1 MTQEQTSYALT
12 WDLESIFPGGSQS
25 PALHAALHHTK
36 HRLLYLQ
43 KKLKQVSDFKKCLLQ
58 FQDLCSV
65 CQELDSFIMCLLSQN
80 VADQHALQLQS
91 QIVQLK
97 ANCETLG
104 VELDASLALL
114 DDTIFNR
121 LLSDPDIQPIAF
133 PLQERRRR
141 HKEKLPT
148 EQEKLIHQLSIDGY
162 RGWWDVYSQF
172 IGQLRLVSP
181 LDSTLSLSVG
191 QAENYLSHPDRHI
204 RQAWFQRWE
213 ETWTTHE
220 ELAAQVLNHLAGFR
234 LNLYTA
240 RGWTS
245 ILQEPLTD
253 NHMQKQTLDTMW
265 QTIEEQRGCLQDYMT
280 CKAHLM
286 GIERLAWVDVE
297 ASLPLTSQPLIT
309 FDEAAYLIIHQFSSF
324 SPAMGQFAKEAFE
337 NRWIEAED
345 RSGKR
350 PSGFCTPLPR
360 LKQSRIF
367 MTYSGTMTNL
377 FTLAHE
383 LGHAYHNYEVRNLP
397 FFAQQ
402 YPMNL
407 AETASTLAE
416 MIVIDSLIQQQT
428 QDLKVKLFLLD
439 YKLQRSVLFLMN
451 IHARFLFEL
460 DFYEARRKGFVS
472 AKELSSL
479 MEQAQQRAFG
489 AALAEWHPHFWVA
502 KQHFYFTEAPFYN
515 FPYTFGYLFS
525 LGIYAHLKNQGRAEE
540 VYASLLRDTGSQ
552 TAEDLA
558 ERYLGV
564 RLEEPFFWQ
573 EALRLVQ
580 NDVSLYLELA
590 KGQA

>member
-12 WDLESIFPGGSQS
+12 WDLESIFPGGSSS
-25 PALHAALHHTK
+25 PTLHAALHHTK

-43 KKLKQVSDFKKCLLQ
+43 KKLKQVSDLKKCLLQ
-58 FQDLCSV
+58 LQDLYSA
-65 CQELDSFIMCLLSQN
+65 CQELDSFITCLLSQN
-80 VADQHALQLQS
+80 VADQQALQLHS

-97 ANCETLG
+97 ASCETLG

-114 DDTIFNR
+114 DDMTFNR
-121 LLSDPDIQPIAF
+121 LLSDPDIQSIAF

-141 HKEKLPT
+141 YKEKLPPD
-148 EQEKLIHQLSIDGY
+148 QEKLIHQLSIDGY
-162 RGWWDVYSQF
+162 HGWHNAYTQF

-181 LDSTLSLSVG
+181 LNSTLSLSVG
-191 QAENYLSHPDRHI
+191 QAENYLSHPDRHV

-220 ELAAQVLNHLAGFR
+220 DLAAQFLNHLAGFR

-240 RGWTS
+240 RRCPS
-245 ILQEPLTD
+245 ILQEPLAD
-253 NHMQKQTLDTMW
+253 NHMQKQTLDMMW
-265 QTIEEQRGCLQDYMT
+265 HTIEERRGCLQDYMA
-280 CKAHLM
+280 CKARLM
-286 GIERLAWVDVE
+286 GIERLAWYDVE
-297 ASLPLTSQPLIT
+297 AALPLTSQPLIP
-309 FDEAAYLIIHQFSSF
+309 FDEAARLIIQQFSFF
-324 SPAMGQFAKEAFE
+324 SPAMGYFAKEAFE

-350 PSGFCTPLPR
+350 PSGFCASLPR
-360 LKQSRIF
+360 IKQSRIF
-367 MTYSGTMTNL
+367 MTYNGTMTNL

-383 LGHAYHNYEVRNLP
+383 LGHAYHNYEVRDLP
-397 FFAQQ
+397 VFAQH

-416 MIVIDSLIQQQT
+416 MIVIDSLIQQRT
-428 QDLKVKLFLLD
+428 QDPNIKLFLLD

-460 DFYEARRKGFVS
+460 DFYEERRKGFVS
-472 AKELSSL
+472 ARELSSL

-489 AALAEWHPHFWVA
+489 AALAEWHPHFWMA
-502 KQHFYFTEAPFYN
+502 KQHFYFTDLPFYN

-525 LGIYAHLKNQGRAEE
+525 LGIYAHLRHHRRAEE
-540 VYASLLRDTGSQ
+540 VYASLLRDTGNQ

-558 ERYLGV
+558 ERYLGAK
-564 RLEEPFFWQ
+564 LGEPFFWQ
-573 EALRLVQ
+573 EALRLIQ
-580 NDVSLYLELA
+580 NDVALYLELA